1 LKTYLYPHSH
11 TTHQTLTT
19 GKMLDENLVFITL
32 VIVFLIFII
41 RKQPELI
48 AILFLVYL
56 AYRFY
61 SARFTNPREFITWLQ
76 SMATE
81 AFTSNPCTND
91 NQAYCGTD
99 TNSDMTF
106 FPSYLRGMAA
116 ASNSINQSDIVSL
129 KAEDYQIDKRL
140 KMRLGT
146 KDISIDTMIIAIPVL
161 LDYKLF
167 LEKVI
172 KFTLGIKTDDP
183 IQRNFLARK
192 LQVKMSRIFYNAY
205 NTLLPNPPGLGNTVV
220 AKIYPLQSYNELLL
234 AERQFD
240 DTLNIFIFLGLDDTT
255 NYTLA
260 ELQKEFSDLNNKLNT
275 FVAAKVNEVAPADYN
290 MYYNKIPEVYEPL
303 PANSINM

>member
-1 LKTYLYPHSH
+1 
-11 TTHQTLTT
+11 
-19 GKMLDENLVFITL
+19 MLDENLVFITL

-48 AILFLVYL
+48 AILVLVYL

-61 SARFTNPREFITWLQ
+61 RARFTNPREFITWLQ
-76 SMATE
+76 SRATE
-81 AFTSNPCTND
+81 AFTANPCTND
-91 NQAYCGTD
+91 NQVYCGED

-106 FPSYLRGMAA
+106 FPSYMRGMAA
-116 ASNSINQSDIVSL
+116 ASNSINQSSGVNL
-129 KAEDYQIDKRL
+129 KVEDYQLDKRL
-140 KMRLGT
+140 KMRLGN
-146 KDISIDTMIIAIPVL
+146 KDISLETMINAIPIL

-172 KFTLGIKTDDP
+172 KFTLSIKTDDP

-192 LQVKMSRIFYNAY
+192 LQVKMSRIFFNAY
-205 NTLLPNPPGLGNTVV
+205 NTVV
-220 AKIYPLQSYNELLL
+220 EKIYPMQSYNELLL

-260 ELQKEFSDLNNKLNT
+260 ELQKEFADLNKKLNE
-275 FVAAKVNEVAPADYN
+275 FIGAKVNEVAPEDYT
-290 MYYNKIPEVYEPL
+290 MFYNKIPETYEPS
-303 PANSINM
+303 AYNQ

>member
-1 LKTYLYPHSH
+1 MQYIR
-11 TTHQTLTT
+11 TT

-48 AILFLVYL
+48 AILVLLYL

-61 SARFTNPREFITWLQ
+61 NARFTNPREFILWLQ
-76 SMATE
+76 SKITE
-81 AFTSNPCTND
+81 SFTSNPCTND
-91 NQAYCGTD
+91 NQVYCGAD

-106 FPSYLRGMAA
+106 YPSYLRGMASS
-116 ASNSINQSDIVSL
+116 SNSINQSGVVNL
-129 KAEDYQIDKRL
+129 NPEDYNLDKRF

-146 KDISIDTMIIAIPVL
+146 KDISIETMIIAIPVL

-183 IQRNFLARK
+183 IQRDFLARK
-192 LQVKMSRIFYNAY
+192 LQVKMSQIFYNAY
-205 NTLLPNPPGLGNTVV
+205 NTVV
-220 AKIYPLQSYNELLL
+220 EKIYPQQSYNELVL

-260 ELQKEFSDLNNKLNT
+260 ELQKDFANLNNKLNT
-275 FVAAKVNEVAPADYN
+275 FVSAKVNEVTPEDYN
-290 MYYNKIPEVYEPL
+290 MFYNKIPETYEPQ
-303 PANSINM
+303 PANSNTI

>member
-1 LKTYLYPHSH
+1 
-11 TTHQTLTT
+11 
-19 GKMLDENLVFITL
+19 MLDENLVFITL
-32 VIVFLIFII
+32 IIVFLIFII

-48 AILFLVYL
+48 AILVLVYL

-61 SARFTNPREFITWLQ
+61 RARFTNPREFLGWLKSQ
-76 SMATE
+76 ATE
-81 AFTSNPCTND
+81 AFTANPCTND
-91 NQAYCGTD
+91 NQAYCGED

-116 ASNSINQSDIVSL
+116 ASNSINQPGTVSL

-146 KDISIDTMIIAIPVL
+146 KDISIETMISAIPVL

-183 IQRNFLARK
+183 IQRDFLARK
-192 LQVKMSRIFYNAY
+192 LQVKMSKIFYNAY
-205 NTLLPNPPGLGNTVV
+205 NTVV
-220 AKIYPLQSYNELLL
+220 EKIYPQQSYNELLL

-260 ELQKEFSDLNNKLNT
+260 QLQKDFADLNNTLNA
-275 FVAAKVNEVAPADYN
+275 FVAAKINEVAPKDYN
-290 MYYNKIPEVYEPL
+290 MYYNKIPETYEPI
-303 PANSINM
+303 AYNQ

>member
-1 LKTYLYPHSH
+1 
-11 TTHQTLTT
+11 
-19 GKMLDENLVFITL
+19 MLDENLVFIIL
-32 VIVFLIFII
+32 IIVFLIFII

-48 AILFLVYL
+48 AILVLVYL

-61 SARFTNPREFITWLQ
+61 RARFTNPREFIEWLQ
-76 SMATE
+76 SRATE
-81 AFTSNPCTND
+81 AFTTNPCTND
-91 NQAYCGTD
+91 NQVYCGED

-106 FPSYLRGMAA
+106 FPSYMRGMAA
-116 ASNSINQSDIVSL
+116 ASNSINQSDAISL
-129 KAEDYQIDKRL
+129 KPEDYQLDKRL

-146 KDISIDTMIIAIPVL
+146 NDISIDTMITAIPVL

-172 KFTLGIKTDDP
+172 RFTLSIKTDDP

-192 LQVKMSRIFYNAY
+192 LQVKMSRIFFNAY
-205 NTLLPNPPGLGNTVV
+205 NTVNE
-220 AKIYPLQSYNELLL
+220 KIYPMQSYNELLL

-260 ELQKEFSDLNNKLNT
+260 ELQKEFANLNKKLNE
-275 FVAAKVNEVAPADYN
+275 FVGAKVNDVSPGDYT
-290 MYYNKIPEVYEPL
+290 MYYNKIPETYEPR
-303 PANSINM
+303 AYNQ

>member
-1 LKTYLYPHSH
+1 
-11 TTHQTLTT
+11 
-19 GKMLDENLVFITL
+19 MLDENLVFITL
-32 VIVFLIFII
+32 IIVFLIFII

-48 AILFLVYL
+48 AILVLLYL
-56 AYRFY
+56 GYRFY
-61 SARFTNPREFITWLQ
+61 RARFTNPREFITWLQ
-76 SMATE
+76 SQATE
-81 AFTSNPCTND
+81 AFTANPCTND
-91 NQAYCGTD
+91 NQAYCGED

-116 ASNSINQSDIVSL
+116 ASNSINRPGTVSL

-146 KDISIDTMIIAIPVL
+146 MDISIETMIAAIPVL

-183 IQRNFLARK
+183 IQRDFLARK
-192 LQVKMSRIFYNAY
+192 LQVKISQIFYNAY
-205 NTLLPNPPGLGNTVV
+205 NTVV
-220 AKIYPLQSYNELLL
+220 EKIYPQQSYNELLL

-240 DTLNIFIFLGLDDTT
+240 DTLNIFIFLGLDDIT

-260 ELQKEFSDLNNKLNT
+260 QLQKEFADLNKKLNS
-275 FVAAKVNEVAPADYN
+275 FVAAKVNEVAPVDYN
-290 MYYNKIPEVYEPL
+290 IYYNKIPETYEPS
-303 PANSINM
+303 AYNQ

>member
-1 LKTYLYPHSH
+1 
-11 TTHQTLTT
+11 
-19 GKMLDENLVFITL
+19 MLDENLVFITL
-32 VIVFLIFII
+32 IIVFLIFII

-48 AILFLVYL
+48 AILVLVYL

-61 SARFTNPREFITWLQ
+61 RARFTNPREFITWLQ
-76 SMATE
+76 TKATE
-81 AFTSNPCTND
+81 AFTPNPCTND
-91 NQAYCGTD
+91 NQVYCGED

-106 FPSYLRGMAA
+106 FPSYLRGMAV
-116 ASNSINQSDIVSL
+116 ASNSINQPGAVSL

-146 KDISIDTMIIAIPVL
+146 KDISIETMITAIPVL

-205 NTLLPNPPGLGNTVV
+205 NTVV
-220 AKIYPLQSYNELLL
+220 EKIYPQQSYNELLL

-240 DTLNIFIFLGLDDTT
+240 DTLNIFIFLGLDNTT

-260 ELQKEFSDLNNKLNT
+260 ELQKDFADLNKTLNA

-303 PANSINM
+303 PANDNNGKW